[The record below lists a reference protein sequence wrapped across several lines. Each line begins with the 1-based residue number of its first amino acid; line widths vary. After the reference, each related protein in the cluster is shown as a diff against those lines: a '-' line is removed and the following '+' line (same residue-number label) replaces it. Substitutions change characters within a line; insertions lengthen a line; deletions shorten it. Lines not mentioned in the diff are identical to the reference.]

1 MSKSKIAIV
10 GLGLVGNSIGLALN
24 REPRDFEIIGHDKVP
39 AAADQ
44 AKKLKAVDKT
54 EWNLISACD
63 GAGLVILALPLGAI
77 RDTLQALAGEL
88 ATGAVVIDTASVK
101 VPVQAWADEMLP
113 PGVTFVG
120 TNPIVASDQTGGA
133 AARADLFERRM
144 WAICPSS
151 TTDERAVKM
160 ASDLAARLGA
170 KPLFLDATE
179 HDGLT
184 PAVEQLPALVS
195 MALLTSAVS
204 QPVWRE
210 MRKLAGGQFES
221 STRLV
226 SSDPH
231 VFSDAMLYSSEQV
244 VRWIDGFIANMAA
257 WRDLIAAGDHG
268 VLDKAF
274 IEATTER
281 NRWLNDRSQGNWEE
295 TPAAAVEHPGMLAS
309 LFGLGRRSERRQR
322 EKSRPSA

>member
-1 MSKSKIAIV
+1 MAKPRIAIV
-10 GLGLVGNSIGLALN
+10 GLGLIGNSIGLALS
-24 REPRDFEIIGHDKVP
+24 RETRDFEIVGHDKSNS
-39 AAADQ
+39 AAGQ
-44 AKKLKAVDKT
+44 AKKLQAVDKT
-54 EWNLISACD
+54 EWNLINACE

-77 RDTLQALAGEL
+77 RDTMQALAGDL

-101 VPVQAWADEMLP
+101 APVQAWADELLP
-113 PGVTFVG
+113 SSVAFVG

-133 AARADLFERRM
+133 AARADLFEQRT

-151 TTDERAVKM
+151 NADERAVKT

-170 KPLFLDATE
+170 RPLFLDATE
-179 HDGLT
+179 HDGLAA
-184 PAVEQLPALVS
+184 AVEQLPALAS

-231 VFSDAMLYSSEQV
+231 VFSDAMLYSTEQV
-244 VRWIDGFIANMAA
+244 VRWIDGFIDNMAA
-257 WRDLIAAGDHG
+257 WRDLIAAGDSEAI
-268 VLDKAF
+268 DNAF
-274 IEATTER
+274 AEAVQAR
-281 NRWLNDRSQGNWEE
+281 ARWLSDRSKGTWEDDGSAPIE
-295 TPAAAVEHPGMLAS
+295 RPGMLNS
-309 LFGLGRRSERRQR
+309 LLGLGRMSERRQR
-322 EKSRPSA
+322 EKNRK